1 MYQFFSRGGQS
12 IGASVSIS
20 PSNEYSGLISLI
32 DGFDLLAVQRTLK
45 SLLQHHSSKP
55 SIFQHSAFFMIQL
68 SDPYMTNGKTRA
80 FTRWTFVHKITSL
93 LFNMSRLVIAFLP
106 RSKCLLISWLQSPY
120 LQWFWNPKENK
131 VSHGFHCFPIY
142 LTWSDETRCWEG
154 LGAGG
159 EGDDRGWDGWMAS
172 LTGWTWVWVNSGSW
186 WWTGRPGMLWFMR
199 SQRVGHDWVT
209 ELNWTDETRCHD
221 LHFLNVEF

>member
-1 MYQFFSRGGQS
+1 
-12 IGASVSIS
+12 
-20 PSNEYSGLISLI
+20 
-32 DGFDLLAVQRTLK
+32 
-45 SLLQHHSSKP
+45 
-55 SIFQHSAFFMIQL
+55 MIQL

-154 LGAGG
+154 NEVIFFHCPDCPFTFLIVSFDAQMFVGG
-159 EGDDRGWDGWMAS
+159 FCFIFRFWWKKICSCSSSDISKKPWSNPRSWSFVLIFVSLSFIFSPLKFRILTHTDLIIGYGVKTCLKSFFGIWIAS
-172 LTGWTWVWVNSGSW
+172 
-186 WWTGRPGMLWFMR
+186 
-199 SQRVGHDWVT
+199 
-209 ELNWTDETRCHD
+209 
-221 LHFLNVEF
+221 FLSIIC